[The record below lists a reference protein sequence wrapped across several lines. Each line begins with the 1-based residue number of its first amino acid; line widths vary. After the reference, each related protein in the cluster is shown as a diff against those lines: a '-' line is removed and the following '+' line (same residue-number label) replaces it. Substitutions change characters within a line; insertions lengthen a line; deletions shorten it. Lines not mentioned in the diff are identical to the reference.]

1 MSVYN
6 KYYDAS
12 TDTAVYQAVD
22 EDGTYCVL
30 ITRGNRAEVTRCTS
44 QSQQARVF
52 ASNVKWYRGY

>member
-30 ITRGNRAEVTRCTS
+30 ITRGNRSEVTRCVS

-52 ASNVKWYRGY
+52 SSNVRWYRGY